1 MNCVLHFV
9 TLGLFNCAQEEL
21 FKIGDVAEGGE

>member
-9 TLGLFNCAQEEL
+9 TLGLFNCGQEEP
-21 FKIGDVAEGGE
+21 FKIGDFAEGGE